1 MVKKKKKIVK
11 KMNLYGKSYKKTK
24 NGKELPIAPVGR
36 ILNKSTYSSHKKAS
50 KESDSKNT
58 HISESH
64 YVNCPKSSHK
74 RNKVSKTGY
83 YCSKGSESLKKR
95 KKGPDPRKCHD

>member
-1 MVKKKKKIVK
+1 MFKKKKKIVK
-11 KMNLYGKSYKKTK
+11 KMNLYVKTYKKTK

-36 ILNKSTYSSHKKAS
+36 ILNKSTCSSHEKIS

-64 YVNCPKSSHK
+64 YINCLKSSNK
-74 RNKVSKTGY
+74 RNKVSKTSY
-83 YCSKGSESLKKR
+83 HRLNGSETLKKR
-95 KKGPDPRKCHD
+95 KKA